1 MSNKNRK
8 YYKINDKGV
17 SSSEKKAFLLKWISD
32 KTGDVMQGG
41 PYSNEKDATDLL
53 SKHLKNGVCSWL
65 VTYND

>member
-41 PYSNEKDATDLL
+41 ASASSDLDL
-53 SKHLKNGVCSWL
+53 FIS
-65 VTYND
+65 YEAIID